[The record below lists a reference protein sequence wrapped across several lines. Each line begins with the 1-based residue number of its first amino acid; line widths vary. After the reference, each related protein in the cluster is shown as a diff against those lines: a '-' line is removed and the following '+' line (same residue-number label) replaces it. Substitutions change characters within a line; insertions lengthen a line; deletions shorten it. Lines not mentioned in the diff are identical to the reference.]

1 VFAAF
6 MTFMKCRRGAS
17 AAEYALL
24 LGVICSIL
32 VVAATALGSAI
43 NAPMD
48 AAATQLAP

>member
-1 VFAAF
+1 MLAAI
-6 MTFMKCRRGAS
+6 TTLVKCRRGAS

-43 NAPMD
+43 NAPLD
-48 AAATQLAP
+48 SAAAQLAP